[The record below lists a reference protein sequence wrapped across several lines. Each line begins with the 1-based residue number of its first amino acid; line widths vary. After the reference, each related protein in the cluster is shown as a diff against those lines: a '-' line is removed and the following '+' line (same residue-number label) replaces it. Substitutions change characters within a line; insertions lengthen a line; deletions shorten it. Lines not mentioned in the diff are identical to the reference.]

1 MLDKESKEI
10 TPRSRAGCEVS
21 TIEEVNDFIAIV
33 PVDSFFFNNGARI
46 GVGADGDP
54 FHLGLGGLD

>member
-1 MLDKESKEI
+1 MA
-10 TPRSRAGCEVS
+10 RGRVGREVS
-21 TIEEVNDFIAIV
+21 TLEVDGCIAIV

-46 GVGADGDP
+46 GVGADEDP